1 MNDSLGRILI
11 FLLSFLIIACAENES
26 NVKKLIQIN
35 EDIGEIQKPYF
46 VTIESFDQINEFTT
60 KTVKSI
66 ETKKIESKDYFLVKY
81 DQLGRKI
88 WTKNF
93 ELNGD
98 YNSISMTLDS
108 FGNIYLA
115 SYLIIERDLIY
126 SSNLFNMFLTKYN
139 SDGIVI
145 WKKNL
150 GKSSSNS
157 GMGIATDSF
166 NNVYITGFN
175 DQSLNSVSSYN
186 NEVSFLKKFN
196 SKGIQQWGKKLKIL
210 ESEKVIDVMVDQSN
224 QIHITSFPNHDF
236 DGILKSENNDLKH
249 VTYNTDGFLL

>member
-1 MNDSLGRILI
+1 
-11 FLLSFLIIACAENES
+11 
-26 NVKKLIQIN
+26 
-35 EDIGEIQKPYF
+35 
-46 VTIESFDQINEFTT
+46 
-60 KTVKSI
+60 
-66 ETKKIESKDYFLVKY
+66 
-81 DQLGRKI
+81 
-88 WTKNF
+88 
-93 ELNGD
+93 
-98 YNSISMTLDS
+98 
-108 FGNIYLA
+108 
-115 SYLIIERDLIY
+115 
-126 SSNLFNMFLTKYN
+126 MFLTKYN

-150 GKSSSNS
+150 GKSSSRS

-210 ESEKVIDVMVDQSN
+210 ESEKVIDVMVDQFN